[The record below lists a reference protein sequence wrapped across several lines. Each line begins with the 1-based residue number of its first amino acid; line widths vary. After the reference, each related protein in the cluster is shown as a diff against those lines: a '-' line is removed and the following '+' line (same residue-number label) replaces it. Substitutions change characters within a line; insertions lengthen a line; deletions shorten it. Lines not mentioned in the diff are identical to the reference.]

1 MLLAGVALPPILPGQ
16 PPVCIAG
23 CDSTTSAG
31 GGSAPPQPPHPSPSP
46 SPATSAPAD
55 PAPPGCITP
64 RGVRH
69 AAPPLPNAPRRW
81 ALGTHVVLRGLR
93 GRAMCVWAQRAA
105 ASGASYARED
115 FHWRDV
121 ERRPGK
127 FDWRLP
133 DEMVIT
139 AARYGLTVLP
149 LLDTPPRWAGGS
161 NVPKNTGAFARFT
174 ARAAARYGPGGT
186 FWKRHPKLPQR
197 PSTWFELLD
206 EPYYPFPAGNVPDPA
221 AYARLVA
228 AAVPAGR
235 AANPATRYLIAG
247 EVAYTLN
254 LGRTELDWMSGMYA
268 AVANFGR
275 YFDALAVHPYS
286 SGSPLTYSL
295 TPGAHYYQTRRVED
309 LRASMVAHGDSA
321 KHIWITEIGW
331 STCSRS
337 SECVSE
343 ATQAHD
349 FRTLFR
355 LRSTLWRPYVDA
367 IFAYEARD
375 HPSSDVT
382 LTAYG
387 IMRRTGARK
396 PSWYAFHSA
405 RPR

>member
-1 MLLAGVALPPILPGQ
+1 
-16 PPVCIAG
+16 
-23 CDSTTSAG
+23 
-31 GGSAPPQPPHPSPSP
+31 
-46 SPATSAPAD
+46 
-55 PAPPGCITP
+55 
-64 RGVRH
+64 
-69 AAPPLPNAPRRW
+69 
-81 ALGTHVVLRGLR
+81 
-93 GRAMCVWAQRAA
+93 MCLWAQRAA
-105 ASGASYARED
+105 ASGAGYVRED

-121 ERRPGK
+121 ESRRGK

-133 DEMVIT
+133 DEMVAT

-161 NVPKNTGAFARFT
+161 NVPKDPLAFARFT

-186 FWKRHPKLPQR
+186 FWKRHSSLPQR

-228 AAVPAGR
+228 TAVPAGR
-235 AANPATRYLIAG
+235 AANPSTRYLIAG
-247 EVAYTLN
+247 EVAYTLDG
-254 LGRTELDWMSGMYA
+254 GRTELDWMSGMYS

-286 SGSPLTYSL
+286 SGSPLNYSSD
-295 TPGAHYYQTRRVED
+295 PNAHYYQTRRVED
-309 LRASMVAHGDSA
+309 LHAAMIAHGDPA
-321 KHIWITEIGW
+321 KHIWVTEIGW
-331 STCSRS
+331 STCSRN
-337 SECVSE
+337 SECVSD

-355 LRSTLWRPYVDA
+355 LRSTRWRSYVDA
-367 IFAYEARD
+367 LFAYELRD

-382 LTAYG
+382 LGAYG

-396 PSWYAFHSA
+396 PSWYAYHAA